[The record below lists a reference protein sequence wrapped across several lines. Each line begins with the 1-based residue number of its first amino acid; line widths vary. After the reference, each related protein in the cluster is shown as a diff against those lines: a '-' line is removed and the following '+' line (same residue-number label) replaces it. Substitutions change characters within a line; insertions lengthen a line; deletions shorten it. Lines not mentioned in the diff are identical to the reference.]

1 MIEAVLDP
9 PQRQRF
15 AAELALDFSFHLPG
29 VARFRAHACQ
39 ERKGPRLVFRAIG
52 NRIPTLEELGLPRA
66 AESLT
71 QFPNGLILVT
81 GPAGCGK
88 TTTQAALIDRV
99 NTTWK
104 DHVITVEDPVEY
116 VHPLKGCLVN
126 QREVGRHVRTFA
138 EALKSA
144 LREDPDVILIGE
156 LRDLE
161 TIQLAIT
168 AAETGHLVLGTLH
181 TIDAARTVDRLI
193 DVFPGRQKIQI
204 RGMVSESLRGVISQ
218 QLIPT
223 ADGRGR
229 VAAFELMLTDR
240 PIANLIREGKTFQ
253 LPNAIRLGRSR
264 GMCAMDDSILEL
276 ITRGLITPAAGLEH
290 ASNPEALRKSIDA
303 NRPPTAPASPARA
316 TPVGDR

>member
-1 MIEAVLDP
+1 
-9 PQRQRF
+9 
-15 AAELALDFSFHLPG
+15 
-29 VARFRAHACQ
+29 
-39 ERKGPRLVFRAIG
+39 
-52 NRIPTLEELGLPRA
+52 
-66 AESLT
+66 
-71 QFPNGLILVT
+71 
-81 GPAGCGK
+81 
-88 TTTQAALIDRV
+88 
-99 NTTWK
+99 
-104 DHVITVEDPVEY
+104 
-116 VHPLKGCLVN
+116 
-126 QREVGRHVRTFA
+126 
-138 EALKSA
+138 
-144 LREDPDVILIGE
+144 
-156 LRDLE
+156 
-161 TIQLAIT
+161 
-168 AAETGHLVLGTLH
+168 
-181 TIDAARTVDRLI
+181 
-193 DVFPGRQKIQI
+193 VFPGRQKIQI